1 MKRIYSVLTALVLGV
16 LLIVGVVAL
25 FSPGASAK
33 KPKLTLSGLLNG
45 SYFSDYRTYYAGSF
59 TDNQTLKNAN
69 TKLNGFYRYSGL
81 SGDDVSIIIDV
92 NGGAA
97 NGGEALKPTEGPTS
111 QPTTVDPAAPTEPSE
126 PTQPTTSSTAEPTE
140 RVDNNDV
147 TAENLGQALLVG
159 DRAIEVPYAD
169 YDIMENYANAVT
181 KIATALG
188 SGVRTFNILVPN
200 GAEFYAPNDYHT
212 GDSSQSKMIG
222 FCYEKLG
229 SNVKTAD
236 AYAKLA
242 AHTDE
247 YIYFRTDHHW
257 TQLGAYYAYTAFC
270 ESAGFEAA
278 DLSKF
283 ETGQYD
289 NFLGSMYS
297 FLSGYPQASVLAN
310 NPDTL
315 YYYRPYVDTDTGYY
329 EDATLSTEIPMGC
342 ISYIGDNVSN
352 KYLTFLGGDHPVT
365 IINTDVDGPVCL
377 LIKESYGNAFAPWL
391 TSHYSKVI
399 AIDPRE
405 FNRDG
410 KPSLDLAAFAK
421 EQGVDDCI
429 ILDYPMMLS
438 SESYVEWLNRLVN

>member
-1 MKRIYSVLTALVLGV
+1 MKRIYTALTGLVLGL
-16 LLIVGVVAL
+16 LLIFGVVAL
-25 FSPGASAK
+25 FSPGTSAK
-33 KPKLTLSGLLNG
+33 KPSLTLSGLLNG
-45 SYFSDYRTYYAGSF
+45 SYFRDYRTYYAGSF
-59 TDNQTLKNAN
+59 SDNQTLKNAN

-81 SGDDVSIIIDV
+81 AGDDVSIIVDV

-97 NGGEALKPTEGPTS
+97 NGGEALKPTAGTTET
-111 QPTTVDPAAPTEPSE
+111 PTTPDPSAPTDTTTAPTEAP
-126 PTQPTTSSTAEPTE
+126 STAEPTE
-140 RVDNNDV
+140 RVDSNDV

-169 YDIMENYANAVT
+169 YDIMESYANAVT
-181 KIATALG
+181 NIATALG
-188 SGVRTFNILVPN
+188 SGVRTFNVLVPN

-270 ESAGFEAA
+270 ESAGFTPA
-278 DLSKF
+278 DLSQF
-283 ETGQYD
+283 EKGQYD

-297 FLSGYPQASVLAN
+297 FLSGYPQAAVLAN

-315 YYYRPYVDTDTGYY
+315 YYYRPYVDTNTGYY
-329 EDATLSTEIPMGC
+329 EDAKLSTEIPMGC
-342 ISYIGDNVSN
+342 ISYIGSDVSN

-391 TSHYSKVI
+391 TSHYSKII

-410 KPSLDLAAFAK
+410 KPSLDLTSFAK

>member
-1 MKRIYSVLTALVLGV
+1 MKRIYSILTALVLGV
-16 LLIVGVVAL
+16 LLIFGLVAL
-25 FSPGASAK
+25 FSPADSSN
-33 KPKLTLSGLLNG
+33 KPAVTLSGLLNG
-45 SYFSDYRTYYAGSF
+45 SYYSDYRAYYSGSF
-59 TDNQTLKNAN
+59 FNNETLKNTN
-69 TKLNGFYRYSGL
+69 TKLNGFYHYSGL
-81 SGDDVSIIIDV
+81 SGDDVSIIINM

-97 NGGEALKPTEGPTS
+97 NGGEALKPTEPATTKPTEPNAS
-111 QPTTVDPAAPTEPSE
+111 APTETPTEPQSQE
-126 PTQPTTSSTAEPTE
+126 PTQATE
-140 RVDNNDV
+140 RVDNNNV
-147 TAENLGQALLVG
+147 VAENLGQALLVG

-169 YDIMENYANAVT
+169 YDVMESYSDAVT

-188 SGVRTFNILVPN
+188 KDVRTFNVLVPN

-212 GDSSQSKMIG
+212 GDSSQSKMIA

-229 SNVKTAD
+229 SNVLTAD
-236 AYAKLA
+236 AYGKLA

-257 TQLGAYYAYTAFC
+257 TQLGAYYAYTALC
-270 ESAGFEAA
+270 ESAGFKAA

-283 ETGQYD
+283 EKGQYD

-315 YYYRPYVDTDTGYY
+315 YYYRPYVDTNTGYY
-329 EDATLSTEIPMGC
+329 EDATLATEIPMGC
-342 ISYIGDNVSN
+342 ISYIGEDVSN

-365 IINTDVDGPVCL
+365 IINTDVEGPVCL